1 MSSLSPATSSPFPGV
16 SKSGGGLG
24 ALFSVSL
31 FHKWETG
38 IWQAIIYLWTH
49 RKRMS
54 LWAIFSISKGFMA
67 ILHLDMGGYSLMKM
81 PPFFAFGCVVTL
93 GTTSCKQEGLPGQI
107 EVWFIAW
114 VLTADTSGVKPVL
127 ICFLAEWLW
136 WSYLIS
142 VNFNAFTCKIRTRIW
157 TSGCRWGRSTVSLR

>member
-49 RKRMS
+49 RKRMG

-67 ILHLDMGGYSLMKM
+67 ILHLPGYGGVQSDEDASFLCFWLCGNPGDYLMQTRRSAW
-81 PPFFAFGCVVTL
+81 PNRSVIHCLGFDSRHIWGQACAHLLPGRVTL
-93 GTTSCKQEGLPGQI
+93 MELLDLCELQ
-107 EVWFIAW
+107 
-114 VLTADTSGVKPVL
+114 
-127 ICFLAEWLW
+127 CFHL
-136 WSYLIS
+136 
-142 VNFNAFTCKIRTRIW
+142 
-157 TSGCRWGRSTVSLR
+157 